1 MRVLLLVLLFILPL
15 MAEEKPTPLYIGA
28 GAYIQTQP
36 YRGADATLQPTPVI
50 FFDNHLFYV
59 RWTRVGMYILGDSS
73 EDFSWGISLTAQPR
87 PFGYKS
93 SESKTLSG
101 MSRDSSYEA
110 GTALDIIYQDT
121 FFNVVFFQDIYNKS
135 NSYIARAEIG
145 QHIAI
150 DDFDFYP
157 SVMAIYHADK
167 FNDYYYGVKQSEATV
182 SRSAYIPS
190 SSVDLSFQTYIK
202 YTFTKEW
209 SALLNFRADYLDK
222 EEQNSP
228 IVSDKYMFSGLIS
241 LMYRFEI

>member
-1 MRVLLLVLLFILPL
+1 MRSLLLVFILIFPL
-15 MAEEKPTPLYIGA
+15 FAEDKPTPLYVGA

-36 YRGADATLQPTPVI
+36 YTGADATVQATPVI

-73 EDFSWGISLTAQPR
+73 DDLTWGVSLTAQPR

-93 SESKTLSG
+93 SDSKTLNG
-101 MSRDSSYEA
+101 MNRDTSYEA
-110 GTALDIIYQDT
+110 GAALDIIYQDT

-167 FNDYYYGVKQSEATV
+167 FNDYYYGVKQSEATLN
-182 SRSAYIPS
+182 RPAYSAS
-190 SSVDLSFQTYIK
+190 SSIDLSFQTYAK

-209 SALLNFRADYLDK
+209 SALLNFRADYLGK
-222 EEQNSP
+222 AEQNSP

-241 LMYRFEI
+241 AMYRFEI